1 MRLHELLEAYG
12 ESNLGLTIFDIDD
25 TLFHTTAKIKVVKD
39 GNVVK
44 TLDNQQFNNYKLQP
58 GEEFDF
64 GEFRSA
70 EKFNKESEPMKPMI
84 AKLNA
89 ILKNA
94 GDSKV
99 IMLTARA
106 DFDNKDLFLDTFR
119 QHGIDIDLI
128 HVHRAG
134 NISGD
139 AIPADKKAVFV
150 RQYLDTGKY
159 GRVRMYDDSMTN
171 LKVFNKLQ
179 QEYPDVKFSAYFV
192 NHNGSIRTVKDVNE
206 MSRDEYNVKAKEKLV
221 NAALEAMHRLV
232 KSKGERHSLGDYAF
246 RIANSFAAGLSPRE
260 LEKLYRNKYGIAEAD
275 VPEITQ
281 VQLDTLEKYL
291 DQLFSKLGID
301 VEFTR
306 HFLDRVNDERNLK
319 QITIKE
325 LAILFKDT
333 YINYGKKIAQMG
345 PDAQAVIKDMRSD
358 INVPFVLNW
367 DSRSQVLDLVAKT
380 VMRKKNFTTPNPEL
394 KIQ

>member
-1 MRLHELLEAYG
+1 
-12 ESNLGLTIFDIDD
+12 
-25 TLFHTTAKIKVVKD
+25 
-39 GNVVK
+39 
-44 TLDNQQFNNYKLQP
+44 
-58 GEEFDF
+58 
-64 GEFRSA
+64 
-70 EKFNKESEPMKPMI
+70 MKPMI

-99 IMLTARA
+99 IMLTARE

-119 QHGIDIDLI
+119 QHGINIDLI

-134 NISGD
+134 NIRGD

-179 QEYPDVKFSAYFV
+179 QEYPNVKFSAYFV
-192 NHNGSIRTVKDVNE
+192 NHDGSIRTVKDVNE
-206 MSRDEYNVKAKEKLV
+206 MSRDEYNVKAKEKLI

-345 PDAQAVIKDMRSD
+345 PDAQAVIKDMRSN

-394 KIQ
+394 PLN